1 MLEFNLFL
9 IDNWYLSVPFF
20 LSILLWFR
28 AESRRGGNRVDCDQ
42 LTKLANKESA
52 CLVDVRPSKEFE
64 GGTIAGAINIPF
76 EEVDLRHDELLKMK
90 DFPIVLIC
98 AMGRNAG
105 LAGEKLQK
113 HGYSE
118 THVLKGGLATWQQ
131 EGLPLVKA

>member
-9 IDNWYLSVPFF
+9 YDYWYLSVPLF

-28 AESRRGGNRVDCDQ
+28 AESRRGGNRVDCQQ
-42 LTKLANKESA
+42 LTKLVNKESA
-52 CLVDVRPSKEFE
+52 CLIDVRPRQEFE
-64 GGTIAGAINIPF
+64 DGTIAGAINMPF

-90 DFPIVLIC
+90 DLPIVLIC

-118 THVLKGGLATWQQ
+118 THVLRGGLATWQQ
-131 EGLPLVKA
+131 DGLPLVKI

>member
-1 MLEFNLFL
+1 
-9 IDNWYLSVPFF
+9 
-20 LSILLWFR
+20 
-28 AESRRGGNRVDCDQ
+28 
-42 LTKLANKESA
+42 
-52 CLVDVRPSKEFE
+52 
-64 GGTIAGAINIPF
+64 
-76 EEVDLRHDELLKMK
+76 MK

-131 EGLPLVKA
+131 EGLPLVKV